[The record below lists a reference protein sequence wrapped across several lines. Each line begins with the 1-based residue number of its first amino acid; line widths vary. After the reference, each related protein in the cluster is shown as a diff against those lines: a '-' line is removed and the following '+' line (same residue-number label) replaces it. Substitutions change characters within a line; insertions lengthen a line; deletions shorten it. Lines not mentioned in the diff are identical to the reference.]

1 MPITIREAQDDE
13 IEGLIPL
20 LLEAEP
26 LERALRWSLANLV
39 DVVYRIDDAQ
49 KLIGV
54 VSLQWR
60 DEPAEII
67 DLAVHADRRG
77 QGIGKKIIAW
87 LLNEGR
93 RRRKSEILV
102 GTANSSVDN
111 IAFYQKCGFRIDHV
125 RKDYFWYYEDP
136 LFEHGIRVRDM
147 LVFRVDLH
155 AEPFEA
161 QQRLRVVASSHFKQT
176 SQ

>member
-1 MPITIREAQDDE
+1 MPITIREAHDDE
-13 IEGLIPL
+13 IEKLIPL
-20 LLEAEP
+20 LREAEP

-39 DVVYRIDDAQ
+39 DAVYRIDDAQ

-54 VSLQWR
+54 VTLQWR

-87 LLNEGR
+87 LLDEGR
-93 RRRKSEILV
+93 RRRKHEILV
-102 GTANSSVDN
+102 GTANSSIDN

-161 QQRLRVVASSHFKQT
+161 QQRLRVVASPHFKQP
-176 SQ
+176 S

>member
-102 GTANSSVDN
+102 GTANSSVNN

-176 SQ
+176 S